1 MLSPLVDSSLGK
13 ETEEQLRIGAVV
25 YKFSQHTGKLG
36 VPFDLFLSM
45 VR

>member
-1 MLSPLVDSSLGK
+1 MPSPLVDSSLGK

-25 YKFSQHTGKLG
+25 YKFSQHAGKLG
-36 VPFDLFLSM
+36 VLFDHFLSV